1 MKPRSRDAR
10 RARPALGTLVEIRV
24 PDFAGAAT
32 AFDRAFAAV
41 ERVHRLMSRQVPD
54 SDVARL
60 NRAAP
65 GALVAV
71 DHWTWQVLKRAKEI
85 HAATG
90 GLFDCAAAPGK
101 NGSSADLDL
110 IDDRTVR
117 MRRQLV
123 VSLDGIAKGFA
134 VDHAVEAL
142 RLAGARA
149 GVVNAGGDLRVFGEE
164 AQTVHVRHP
173 RDPGCFVSI
182 GMVTD
187 GAVATSARYFGNSTL
202 IDPRSRRARRTDW
215 SATVIA
221 GDCTTADALT
231 KPCLLDRRA
240 APALTAGCGARVVLL
255 H

>member
-1 MKPRSRDAR
+1 M
-10 RARPALGTLVEIRV
+10 LGTLVEIRV

-41 ERVHRLMSRQVPD
+41 ERVHRLMSRQAPD

-60 NRAAP
+60 NRTAP
-65 GALVAV
+65 GTLVAL
-71 DHWTWQVLKRAKEI
+71 DHWTWQVLERAKEI

-90 GLFDCAAAPGK
+90 GLFDCAAAPGRD
-101 NGSSADLDL
+101 GSLADLELTDGGARL
-110 IDDRTVR
+110 
-117 MRRQLV
+117 RRPLAI
-123 VSLDGIAKGFA
+123 SLDGIAKGYA
-134 VDHAVEAL
+134 VDRAVEAL
-142 RLAGARA
+142 RRAGATA
-149 GVVNAGGDLRVFGEE
+149 GAVNAGGDLLVFGEE
-164 AQTVHVRHP
+164 PQVVHVRHP

-240 APALTAGCGARVVLL
+240 APALTAACDARVVLL

>member
-1 MKPRSRDAR
+1 M
-10 RARPALGTLVEIRV
+10 LGTLVEMRI
-24 PDFAGAAT
+24 PDCGNAPAA
-32 AFDRAFAAV
+32 FERAFAAI

-65 GALVAV
+65 GTLVAV
-71 DHWTWQVLKRAKEI
+71 DRWTWQVLKRAKEI

-101 NGSSADLDL
+101 DGSSVDLDL

-117 MRRQLV
+117 MRRQIV

-134 VDHAVEAL
+134 VDRAVEAL
-142 RLAGARA
+142 RLTGAAAGA
-149 GVVNAGGDLRVFGEE
+149 VNAGGDLRVFGEE
-164 AQTVHVRHP
+164 AQTVQVRHP
-173 RDPGCFVSI
+173 RDPGCLVSI

-202 IDPRSRRARRTDW
+202 IDPRNRRARSTDW

-231 KPCLLDRRA
+231 KPCLLDRRG
-240 APALTAGCGARVVLL
+240 APALTAACDARVVLL